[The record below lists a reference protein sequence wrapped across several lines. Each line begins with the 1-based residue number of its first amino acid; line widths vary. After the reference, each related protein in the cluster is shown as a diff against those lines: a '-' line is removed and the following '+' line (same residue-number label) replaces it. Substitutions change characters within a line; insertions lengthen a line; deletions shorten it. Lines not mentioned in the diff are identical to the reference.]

1 MTRPP
6 ARRLAGAAV
15 TLGTASAAL
24 LLGAPA
30 ASAAAL
36 PAPTLSTTT
45 VPANQPNT
53 YEMVSGSGCLDQQNH
68 PGDIVIGG
76 DAGLEIGDG
85 GHAQADGTWSIKT
98 LIGAGSTVGTH
109 QILVTCDFYP
119 AEAPYPPVTIT
130 VGTGA
135 ATATPTPAPAPKPLA
150 SVDRATFDKIT
161 NGTPFTLGERF
172 KASYPG
178 FKPFEVVTLVLHS
191 TPQNVGTFTAD
202 ASGVLTVSFTIPA
215 GTASGSHSLTMTG
228 NLGTSFAQA
237 LKVAS
242 SRSLAYTGTDVAAP
256 LAIGGSLL
264 LVGGALVFAARRRS
278 AGAPRA

>member
-53 YEMVSGSGCLDQQNH
+53 YVMVSGSGCLDQQNQ

-135 ATATPTPAPAPKPLA
+135 ATATPPPPPAPQPP
-150 SVDRATFDKIT
+150 ATGGPPTHNK
-161 NGTPFTLGERF
+161 NNPGTPLPLGE
-172 KASYPG
+172 KVTASYPG
-178 FKPFEVVTLVLHS
+178 FKTFEVVNPLPHS
-191 TPQNVGTFTAD
+191 P
-202 ASGVLTVSFTIPA
+202 P
-215 GTASGSHSLTMTG
+215 H
-228 NLGTSFAQA
+228 
-237 LKVAS
+237 
-242 SRSLAYTGTDVAAP
+242 
-256 LAIGGSLL
+256 
-264 LVGGALVFAARRRS
+264 
-278 AGAPRA
+278 